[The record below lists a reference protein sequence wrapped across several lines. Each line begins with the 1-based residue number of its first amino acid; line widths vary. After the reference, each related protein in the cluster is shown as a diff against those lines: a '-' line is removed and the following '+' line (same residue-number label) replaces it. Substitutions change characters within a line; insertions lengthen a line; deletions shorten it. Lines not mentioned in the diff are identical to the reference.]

1 MSNSHPSLTLC
12 KFVFGETTPQ
22 RKNATDFM
30 FKYEILITA
39 MLGLWYFNVYFALN
53 VFCFTVPY
61 CSKSTDES

>member
-12 KFVFGETTPQ
+12 KFVFEETTPQ
-22 RKNATDFM
+22 RKNVIDFM

-53 VFCFTVPY
+53 VFCFTVP
-61 CSKSTDES
+61 